1 MPLESLPEALYRAEQ
16 VRALDRCAIEDH
28 GIAGYTLM
36 GRAGEATLER
46 LRAQW
51 PEARR
56 ILVFCGGGNNGG
68 DGYVIARLALAAGL
82 DARVVYL
89 SDPAALSGDAAT
101 AWRDA
106 SVAGVPISAFST
118 GDPVQDAGIVVDALL
133 GTGLE
138 RVVRGIWAEAIET
151 INRCPAPVV
160 AVDIPSGLHAG
171 SGAVLG
177 VAVRADI
184 TVSFI
189 GLKTGLF
196 TGRGPA
202 FAGQVFFSALQV
214 PDAVY
219 RSAEPV
225 ARLYRGDDRLD
236 WLAPRDR
243 DGHKG
248 RYGHVLV
255 VGGNIGFGGAARMAA
270 EAAARSGAGLVS
282 AALHPAHAV
291 AQAATCPEV
300 MFRGVSSA
308 SELDDLA
315 RRATVLALGP
325 GLGVDDWARTVYRAA
340 LALHRPL
347 VLDADGLNLL
357 AQEPDRRDDWILTP
371 HPGEAGRLLG
381 CETGEIESDRLAAAA
396 RIQRRYGGV
405 CLLKGAGTVVADADD
420 GPWICT
426 GGNPGMAS
434 GGMGDVLTGVVSGL
448 LAQGLPAPVAA
459 RLGVH
464 VHASA
469 ADAAAEHGERGLLAR
484 DLMAFIRRLVNP

>member
-1 MPLESLPEALYRAEQ
+1 MPLESLPEALYLAEQ
-16 VRALDRCAIEDH
+16 VRRLDRCAIKDH

-36 GRAGEATLER
+36 NRAGEATLDR
-46 LRAQW
+46 LRAHW
-51 PEARR
+51 PQARR

-82 DARVVYL
+82 NARVLFL
-89 SDPAALSGDAAT
+89 SDPAALTGDAAT

-106 SVAGVPISAFST
+106 SAADVPISAFSP
-118 GDPVQDAGIVVDALL
+118 GDTVRDTEIVVDALL

-138 RVVRGIWAEAIET
+138 RVVSGTWAKAIET

-160 AVDIPSGLHAG
+160 SVDIPSGLHAG

-189 GLKTGLF
+189 GLKVGLF

-202 FAGQVFFSALQV
+202 FAGQVFFSALRV

-225 ARLYRGDDRLD
+225 ACLYRGHDRLD
-236 WLAPRDR
+236 WLGPRER

-255 VGGNIGFGGAARMAA
+255 VGGNIGFGGAARMTA

-282 AALHPAHAV
+282 AALHPTHAV
-291 AQAATCPEV
+291 AQAASCPEV

-308 SELDDLA
+308 SELEHLA
-315 RRATVLALGP
+315 SRATVLALGP
-325 GLGVDDWARTVYRAA
+325 GLGADDWARTAYRAV
-340 LALHRPL
+340 LDLHRPL
-347 VLDADGLNLL
+347 VVDADGLNLL
-357 AQEPDRRDDWILTP
+357 AQEPKRREDWILTP

-381 CETGEIESDRLAAAA
+381 CETAEIESDRLAAAA
-396 RIQRRYGGV
+396 RIQQRYGGV
-405 CLLKGAGTVVADADD
+405 CLLKGVGTVVAAADD

-448 LAQGLPAPVAA
+448 LAQGLPAPIAA

-464 VHASA
+464 IHAAA
-469 ADAAAEHGERGLLAR
+469 ADAAAECGERGLLAR
-484 DLMAFIRRLVNP
+484 DLMAMLRRLVNP